1 VGLVLKLTAT
11 KVPGRKIMPSNEMVF
26 MEELSFLVSRAI
38 VLIMALSS
46 LLAFVMAVEFSASDM
61 LTFAS
66 FCAIN

>member
-1 VGLVLKLTAT
+1 VDLVVKLIAT
-11 KVPGRKIMPSNEMVF
+11 KVPGRKIMPSKEMVF
-26 MEELSFLVSRAI
+26 MEELSFSVSRAI

-46 LLAFVMAVEFSASDM
+46 LRAFVMVVELSASDV